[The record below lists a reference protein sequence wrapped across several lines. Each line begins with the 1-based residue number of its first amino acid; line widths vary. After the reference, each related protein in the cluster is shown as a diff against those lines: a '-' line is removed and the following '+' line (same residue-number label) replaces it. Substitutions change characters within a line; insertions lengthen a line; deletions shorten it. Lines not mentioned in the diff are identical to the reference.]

1 MLRIV
6 LTRPA
11 KSPWRTPC
19 GIRAPS
25 GTCSARPHPRT
36 RLGGSNSGTFSTLG
50 CISGESHFPVERRGK
65 GNNVFQTSLINTA
78 FERAIRRLMGRAE
91 PRCCRDRTR
100 RSRPVGDIVPE
111 PPRRHAQLQRGCWV
125 PASRAVRSSASARE
139 ICPADARPR
148 APARAAGAP
157 SRPRRARARRE
168 RRCGAR
174 TDAREQPSA
183 SQQLAP
189 SEHRSR
195 RIRRDPRDP
204 RVGPRGAAAPH
215 ATPAE
220 SAGATERLLRPPG
233 RVIIGPLDGA
243 AEHGPRRPMDQDD
256 DPRREAALRDARRAA
271 AGRSSRQS
279 LAIHRRFRKARSSA
293 GCTGVS
299 RARL

>member
-1 MLRIV
+1 MWPRRACAGGCAN
-6 LTRPA
+6 TAGRT
-11 KSPWRTPC
+11 PWRLS
-19 GIRAPS
+19 GPS
-25 GTCSARPHPRT
+25 QYNPEHIPGVS
-36 RLGGSNSGTFSTLG
+36 FSRR
-50 CISGESHFPVERRGK
+50 ERR
-65 GNNVFQTSLINTA
+65 NVNQS
-78 FERAIRRLMGRAE
+78 E
-91 PRCCRDRTR
+91 PRDLKKPTRGGARSSHRRRARKCCELVSGRDGN
-100 RSRPVGDIVPE
+100 RPVGDIVPE
-111 PPRRHAQLQRGCWV
+111 PPRRHAQLRRGCWV

-139 ICPADARPR
+139 ICPAHARPR

-243 AEHGPRRPMDQDD
+243 AEHGPRRRMDQDD

-271 AGRSSRQS
+271 AGPPSRQS
-279 LAIHRRFRKARSSA
+279 LAIHRPVRKPGRNTRENCPACLLSL
-293 GCTGVS
+293 VI
-299 RARL
+299 